1 MRKVLDYLKE
11 MPTLAIATVLVG
23 LVATAG
29 AHILENLDLAE
40 SLDEYI
46 EWEDT
51 GSIPDSAATRL
62 GRRGKIQITDAT
74 LAATRANTSDYR
86 VYRVAATLNVVTG
99 EPERRANPTCTI
111 EVPRDVI
118 FARTP
123 GGRAVFPQP
132 SEDLETQDVP
142 DIAGIEFNAKGTDLV
157 GLEVED
163 VIAEY
168 TTTPGVLAEW
178 GPYQAGSQTF
188 EWVIRGSNHDEPV
201 NLTFAAMFRTT
212 DAEPAADIR
221 CAVETVQGAGAR
233 TATSGSLR

>member
-11 MPTLAIATVLVG
+11 MPTLAIATVVVG

-29 AHILENLDLAE
+29 AHVIENLDLRE

-51 GSIPDSAATRL
+51 ASIPDSRAAPL
-62 GRRGKIQITDAT
+62 GRQGEIQITNAG
-74 LAATRANTSDYR
+74 LAATRANASDYR
-86 VYRVAATLNVVTG
+86 VYRIAATLNITTG
-99 EPERRANPTCTI
+99 APERRANATCTI
-111 EVPRDVI
+111 DPPRNVI

-132 SEDLETQDVP
+132 SEDLEIQDVP

-163 VIAEY
+163 VIPEY
-168 TTTPGVLAEW
+168 TTTPGVLVEW
-178 GPYQAGSQTF
+178 GDYKPASQTF
-188 EWVIRGSNHDEPV
+188 EWVVRGSEHEEPV
-201 NLTFAAMFRTT
+201 NLTFATMFRTT
-212 DAEPAADIR
+212 DAAPAAAVR
-221 CAVETVQGAGAR
+221 CSVTTVEGAEAR
-233 TATSGSLR
+233 TATRGELG